1 VAVALRCLIVDDNP
15 EFVCAARPMLERE
28 GLVVVDAVSTG
39 DEAVARVRE
48 LEPAVA
54 LVDIDLNGASGFDVV
69 ERVAAL
75 GEHAPAVI
83 LVSAYSAT
91 DFAELVEASSA
102 VGFISKASL
111 SANAI
116 RELLGAAD

>member
-1 VAVALRCLIVDDNP
+1 
-15 EFVCAARPMLERE
+15 MLERE
-28 GLVVVDAVSTG
+28 GLVVVDAVATA

-69 ERVAAL
+69 ERIATL
-75 GEHAPAVI
+75 GKHAPTVI
-83 LVSAYSAT
+83 LISAYSAT
-91 DFAELVEASSA
+91 DYAELVEASSA

-111 SANAI
+111 SGNAI
-116 RELLGAAD
+116 RELLGAAG